1 MPKKKKSFMD
11 WFQQTKNDYASAYLF
26 EYLTNRAKSMDFK
39 PTFESY
45 KPEEK
50 KRAKKILGLF

>member
-1 MPKKKKSFMD
+1 MD